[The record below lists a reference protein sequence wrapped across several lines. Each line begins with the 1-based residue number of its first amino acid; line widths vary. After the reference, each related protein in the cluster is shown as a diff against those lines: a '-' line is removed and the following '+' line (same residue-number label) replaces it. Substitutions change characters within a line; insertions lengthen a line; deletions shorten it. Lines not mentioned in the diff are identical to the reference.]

1 MAQRMETVAPAGA
14 VMLSES
20 TARLVEHIVML
31 AVPLIGAVESVEA
44 DSFTLATPSRPSN
57 PALPQQGHHHEG
69 CVADRRS
76 HTRGG
81 TPKLPERGR
90 RCPDATD
97 VLCVNHRRSSVYVIA
112 ERWPAFGRAPQWE
125 LSLAF
130 GGTIPVA
137 RYCNLAGSARY
148 YLAIP
153 MLTAAS
159 SLLRP

>member
-1 MAQRMETVAPAGA
+1 LAKGSLAFAAIGQQVGMAQRMESVAPAGA

-31 AVPLIGAVESVEA
+31 AVPMIKAVIPSRQTA
-44 DSFTLATPSRPSN
+44 SRPATPSTPSD

-97 VLCVNHRRSSVYVIA
+97 VLCVNHRRSSINVIA
-112 ERWPAFGRAPQWE
+112 DRWPAVGRVP
-125 LSLAF
+125 
-130 GGTIPVA
+130 
-137 RYCNLAGSARY
+137 
-148 YLAIP
+148 
-153 MLTAAS
+153 
-159 SLLRP
+159 